1 MDSRTRKEP
10 RRNDARLLGWL
21 DLTRGAR
28 GRGRGVA
35 VARLPDQIPTHWNI
49 RNEVDGYGGKWTL
62 FVMPVMMVGMLVL
75 FYFLPAL
82 SPKAFSVDSFR
93 STYLYIML
101 LVVGLFAY
109 MQGVLL
115 YTVQQSV
122 AKGHAVPLGQIFIAG
137 MFLFFGLMGNV
148 MGKVRKNFYIGIRV
162 PWTLAS
168 DRVWNDTH
176 RMAGWLW
183 VVAGF
188 VGFGL
193 VILACRSTSR
203 SSCWSSP
210 AFVPDRVFVHSLQ
223 GAREAGGV
231 VSAIGGQDGHRPRRS
246 SARSGRGTAC
256 SLPCGAWAMRR
267 PARKPLW
274 ASLSVDRGDVAIE
287 PHLRRGRRA
296 AAAFTPPNCS
306 RPGRSMVAGHS
317 SGFRSLGMPESSMT
331 VRDKPSSIGR
341 ATRAW

>member
-1 MDSRTRKEP
+1 MTRVYW
-10 RRNDARLLGWL
+10 AGSILLVALAAGAAAWL
-21 DLTRGAR
+21 APT
-28 GRGRGVA
+28 
-35 VARLPDQIPTHWNI
+35 LPDQIPTHWNI

-62 FVMPVMMVGMLVL
+62 FIMPVLMAGMLVL

-93 STYLYIML
+93 PTYLYIML

-109 MQGVLL
+109 IQGVLL

-122 AKGHAVPLGQIFIAG
+122 AKGHAVPLGQVFIAG

-193 VILACRSTSR
+193 VIVG
-203 SSCWSSP
+203 
-210 AFVPDRVFVHSLQ
+210 VPIYIPIVLL
-223 GAREAGGV
+223 V
-231 VSAIGGQDGHRPRRS
+231 V
-246 SARSGRGTAC
+246 
-256 SLPCGAWAMRR
+256 
-267 PARKPLW
+267 
-274 ASLSVDRGDVAIE
+274 
-287 PHLRRGRRA
+287 
-296 AAAFTPPNCS
+296 AAFIPIIYSFIHYKTLE
-306 RPGRSMVAGHS
+306 RKGA
-317 SGFRSLGMPESSMT
+317 L
-331 VRDKPSSIGR
+331 
-341 ATRAW
+341 